1 MVPREPGQVAKK
13 TSCFTLA
20 CQEAPAPC
28 HPRAACSPTGVHTS
42 CLSARDTGRQG
53 GTHGTHGSH
62 PLAGAKKEATEG
74 LVSDNSGAKGC
85 VREQEQAREEELR
98 DPDLS
103 AFPR

>member
-20 CQEAPAPC
+20 CQGAPAPC

-53 GTHGTHGSH
+53 GTYGSH
-62 PLAGAKKEATEG
+62 PLAGGRKEAAEG
-74 LVSDNSGAKGC
+74 LVSDNSGAKGH
-85 VREQEQAREEELR
+85 VRELEQARGEELR
-98 DPDLS
+98 DPDLG